1 MGVAKNVRT
10 AGERIETL
18 SGKITLWAGS
28 TTAFVV
34 AVGMIAAWALSGPL
48 FGFSNG
54 WQLLINTS
62 TTMITFLMV
71 FLIQR
76 AQNKDAAAIHLKL
89 NELLAAVE
97 GASNRMIDIESL
109 SEKDLAALATR
120 YAELTKLTRAEGTPT
135 KSHSIEEA
143 RTRRTLKDRTPSRE

>member
-1 MGVAKNVRT
+1 VGVAKNVRT